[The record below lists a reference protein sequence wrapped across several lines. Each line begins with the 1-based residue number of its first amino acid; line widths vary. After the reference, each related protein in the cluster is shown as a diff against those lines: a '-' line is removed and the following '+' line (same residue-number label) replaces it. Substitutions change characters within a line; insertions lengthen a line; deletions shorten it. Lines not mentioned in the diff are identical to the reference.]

1 MMSSA
6 TDETDEVCA
15 SCGVAAIDDVKLKDC
30 NGGCDLV
37 KYCSDGCRELHQPEH
52 AGECKKRLAEIR
64 DRDLFEQ
71 PDESHLGE
79 CPICCLPMPLDADKS
94 TLMPCCC
101 KIICNGCAY
110 ANQKRE
116 IAAGLEQRC
125 AFCREPAPKTEGKV
139 RKNLMKRVKAN
150 DPAAIAQFG
159 KMCSDEGNH
168 ETALKYWTKA
178 AELGD
183 TNALGGALAHFDL
196 SVLYRYGQGVEKD
209 DEKGMYHLEQA
220 AMKGHPNARHNLG
233 CEEANNRRYERAK
246 KHFIINANL
255 GDDGSLKCLR
265 QLYAEGHASKE
276 DYAGAL
282 LAYQAAVNTT
292 KSPER
297 AAAEVFEK
305 NY

>member
-6 TDETDEVCA
+6 ADVTDEVCA
-15 SCGVAAIDDVKLKDC
+15 SCGTAAVDDVKLKKC
-30 NGGCDLV
+30 ACDLV
-37 KYCSDGCRELHQPEH
+37 KYCTDDCQENHREQHEE
-52 AGECKKRLAEIR
+52 ECMKRLAEIR

-79 CPICCLPMPLDADKS
+79 CPICCLPLPLDADKS
-94 TLMPCCC
+94 AFMSCCC
-101 KIICNGCAY
+101 KMLCKGCAY
-110 ANQKRE
+110 ANIKRE
-116 IAAGLEQRC
+116 MEAGLENRC
-125 AFCREPAPKTEGKV
+125 AFCRETVSKTDGKV

-150 DPAAIAQFG
+150 DPAAMAQLG

-168 ETALKYWTKA
+168 ETAVKYWTKA

-183 TNALGGALAHFDL
+183 ANALGGALAHFDL
-196 SVLYRYGQGVEKD
+196 SVLYRYGHGVEKD

-233 CEEANNRRYERAK
+233 CEEAKNGRFERAK

-265 QLYAEGHASKE
+265 QLYADGHASKE
-276 DYAGAL
+276 DYAAAL
-282 LAYQAAVNTT
+282 RTYQAAVNAT

-305 NY
+305 IY